1 MLRPTFSLS
10 LMILLTA
17 TTLAACPADKNETE
31 SDAGTA
37 NPATTGT
44 DATDATAATA
54 VTDATD
60 ATVAGTMGGTM
71 GTDTATDT
79 ATDTTPTTT
88 MVGGE
93 TAADGEACSQ
103 NGDCMSLGCLK
114 LRDAADGEC
123 VAAPANM
130 ATRIA
135 GTVLDFATAAPIPS
149 VELRVIG
156 ALSAL
161 GDPAN
166 ATPVAKGDADANG
179 VVDFVSPEALKEGIG
194 IVGIITGGLYYTT
207 ATGLASPVAGKYGPM
222 NGIRDIW
229 AVPSAKLT
237 EWSTL
242 LALDAEV
249 MPFLPLGDNG
259 GVVGLVR
266 NAADSAPMPGAKVLP
281 VDAASKSFI
290 RYLSDDGLSFNSNA
304 TGTSG
309 IFVLVNPGL
318 AEKFT
323 VEGSPDITGSAGSA
337 KGAVFVMILGVP

>member
-17 TTLAACPADKNETE
+17 TTLAACAADKNET
-31 SDAGTA
+31 DTDGGTA
-37 NPATTGT
+37 NPGTSGAT

-60 ATVAGTMGGTM
+60 ATVAGTGSTTGS
-71 GTDTATDT
+71 ATDT

-88 MVGGE
+88 MAAE
-93 TAADGEACSQ
+93 TAADGETCSQ

-114 LRDAADGEC
+114 FRDAGEGEC
-123 VAAPANM
+123 VAAPENM

-135 GTVLDFATAAPIPS
+135 GTVLDFATGAPIPS

-166 ATPVAKGDADANG
+166 ATPVASGNADANG

-207 ATGLASPVAGKYGPM
+207 ATGLASPTAGKYGPM

-237 EWSTL
+237 EWSAL
-242 LALDAEV
+242 LVADPDV
-249 MPFLPLGDNG
+249 MPYLPLGEMG

-266 NAADSAPMPGAKVLP
+266 NAADSAPKPGAKVLP
-281 VDAASKSFI
+281 VNDTSKAFV
-290 RYLSDDGLSFNSNA
+290 RYLSDDGLTFNSNA

-309 IFVLVNPGL
+309 IFILVNPGL

-323 VEGSPDITGSAGSA
+323 VESNPEITGTAGSA
-337 KGAVFVMILGVP
+337 KGAAFVMILSVP

>member
-17 TTLAACPADKNETE
+17 TTLAACTADKNETD

-37 NPATTGT
+37 TAATTGG
-44 DATDATAATA
+44 TDATAATA
-54 VTDATD
+54 MTDAT
-60 ATVAGTMGGTM
+60 TGGTM
-71 GTDTATDT
+71 ATGPATDT

-93 TAADGEACSQ
+93 TAADGETCSQ

-114 LRDAADGEC
+114 FRDAGEGEC

-135 GTVLDFATAAPIPS
+135 GTVLDFATGAPVPS

-161 GDPAN
+161 GDPAM
-166 ATPVAKGDADANG
+166 ATPVAKGTADANG

-194 IVGIITGGLYYTT
+194 IIGIITGGLYYTT
-207 ATGLASPVAGKYGPM
+207 ATGLASPVEGKYGPM

-229 AVPSAKLT
+229 AVPTAKLT
-237 EWSTL
+237 EWSAL
-242 LALDAEV
+242 LSVDAEV
-249 MPFLPLGDNG
+249 MPSLPLGENG
-259 GVVGLVR
+259 GVVGLIR
-266 NAADSAPMPGAKVLP
+266 NAADSSPKPGAKVLP
-281 VDAASKSFI
+281 VNDTSKAFI

-309 IFVLVNPGL
+309 IFILVNPDL

-323 VEGSPDITGSAGSA
+323 VEGNAEITGTAGSA
-337 KGAVFVMILGVP
+337 KGAAFVMILSVP